1 MSNSIPLQPSRQLKP
16 SRQYKVAYQRLL
28 WVWLVAGAAALVVNA
43 LFLINA
49 AKLLSLTIS
58 INLPGN
64 PQPAPLTVLA
74 LIPFCFIPALL
85 AAGLLALLGRTT
97 RRPFRNFLIISLAF
111 LLFSFAIPLS
121 LPLNSLTQFIL
132 CGMEVVIAASIV
144 GVLYTLGREDF
155 HF

>member
-1 MSNSIPLQPSRQLKP
+1 MSETIPPPAAQPP
-16 SRQYKVAYQRLL
+16 TKVAYKRLL
-28 WVWLVAGAAALVVNA
+28 WVWLVAGATALVVNA

-49 AKLLSLTIS
+49 AKLLRLTIS
-58 INLPGN
+58 ISLPGN

-74 LIPFCFIPALL
+74 LIPFCFIPALV
-85 AAGLLALLGRTT
+85 AALLLALLGRTT
-97 RRPFRNFLIISLAF
+97 QRPFRNFLIISLAL

-132 CGMEVVIAASIV
+132 CGMEVVIAASVV
-144 GVLYTLGREDF
+144 GVLYTLGRADF